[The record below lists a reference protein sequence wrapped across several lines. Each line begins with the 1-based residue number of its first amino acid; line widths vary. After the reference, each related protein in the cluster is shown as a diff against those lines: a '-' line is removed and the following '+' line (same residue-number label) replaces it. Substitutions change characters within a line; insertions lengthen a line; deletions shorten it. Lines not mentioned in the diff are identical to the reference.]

1 VRRAAGALLLALAA
15 VAIVAATVVLHELL
29 HDAASAVL
37 DWAAA
42 RGRWTGVILAA
53 LWVPAAV
60 LLVPGSVLTLG
71 TGFLLGVGWGTLVVS
86 IGSTLGAA
94 AAFGVARSF
103 LRERVRARLEGR
115 PRFRAVDQA
124 VAREGTK
131 IVLLLRLSPLFP
143 YNVQNYAFGATGIS
157 FRRYVLASW
166 AGMLPGTLL
175 YVYLGAGARTLAE
188 TATGRVGGGAWG
200 GALFAAGLVATA
212 AATWLV
218 TRSARRA
225 LARREEFG
233 GGAGGGDAAGAGA
246 GGADG

>member
-1 VRRAAGALLLALAA
+1 MAA
-15 VAIVAATVVLHELL
+15 VAIVAAAALLHEPL
-29 HDAASAVL
+29 HDAANAVL
-37 DWAAA
+37 DWAAG

-103 LRERVRARLEGR
+103 LRDRVRARLEGR
-115 PRFRAVDQA
+115 PRFRAVDRA

-175 YVYLGAGARTLAE
+175 YVYLGAGARSLAE
-188 TATGRVGGGAWG
+188 AATGRVGAGAWG
-200 GALFAAGLVATA
+200 AALFAAGLVATA

-225 LARREEFG
+225 LARREEF
-233 GGAGGGDAAGAGA
+233 AASPGGGDAASP
-246 GGADG
+246 GGEAADG